1 MSSLIALLTSLST
14 EELGLRLNRAKRLAT
29 AYAIAG
35 VLGLLAVACLLTAAI
50 IYIGQSYGP
59 VTASLAVAA
68 TLICVAIIVVVA
80 ASMMNAAA
88 MRRRKAQ
95 RAARQS
101 AMIGAAVPLVPMI
114 VKSRILFG
122 LTAAAGSAYLA
133 ARYLELGPFR
143 KDR

>member
-1 MSSLIALLTSLST
+1 MGSIIALLTSLST
-14 EELGLRLNRAKRLAT
+14 EELSVRLDRAKRLAT

-35 VLGLLAVACLLTAAI
+35 VLGLLAMACLLTAAI
-50 IYIGQSYGP
+50 VYVGQIYGP
-59 VTASLAVAA
+59 VVAA
-68 TLICVAIIVVVA
+68 LAIAGVLIGLAILIVIA
-80 ASMMNAAA
+80 ASIMNAAA

-133 ARYLELGPFR
+133 ARYFEVGPFR
-143 KDR
+143 DDR